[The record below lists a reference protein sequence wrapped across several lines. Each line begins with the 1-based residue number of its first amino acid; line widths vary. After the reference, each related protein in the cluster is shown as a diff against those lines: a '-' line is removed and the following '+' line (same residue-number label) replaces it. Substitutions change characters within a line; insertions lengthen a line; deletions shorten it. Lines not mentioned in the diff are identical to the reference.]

1 LIHLRPHEFEERLSV
16 LKAKL
21 AEITTVFDKN
31 SRIFYVDYPVHS
43 NIGDQLINLGTEAF
57 FEHYNIS
64 IYKRL
69 SVLDLR
75 RTGIPGVAPDS
86 TFLCHGGGNFG
97 DLYGKHQEA
106 REWLMEKYPSCRIVV
121 MPQSLH
127 YSTEAAREASLRR
140 VARHAN
146 SYLFVRDHESYSA
159 LKQSGIERVAMMPD
173 MAHELWN
180 LLKPNGSAPAGRV
193 LNLLRRDKEAVA
205 CAGCE
210 HSVDWKDSFSGAT
223 KIAAGGTYYLLSLFG
238 KWSPQR
244 LNARLWYSARNRMVK
259 DGISLFSDYSVVMT
273 NRLHAML
280 LALLLGREVYASDNT
295 YGKLARYSKAW
306 LAETSLQSGVSD

>member
-1 LIHLRPHEFEERLSV
+1 MIHLHPHELEERLST

-21 AEITTVFDKN
+21 GEITKVIDTN

-57 FEHYNIS
+57 FEHYNIP

-69 SVLDLR
+69 SVLDLP
-75 RTGIPGVAPDS
+75 RTGVPGVTPDS

-127 YSTEAAREASLRR
+127 YSTDAAREASLSR
-140 VARHAN
+140 VARHEN
-146 SYLFVRDHESYSA
+146 TYLFVRDHESYSA
-159 LKQSGIERVAMMPD
+159 LKQSGVQHVAMMPD
-173 MAHELWN
+173 MAHELWT
-180 LLKPNGSAPAGRV
+180 LLKPNGAAPAGRV

-205 CAGCE
+205 CPE
-210 HSVDWKDSFSGAT
+210 YEPSVDWKDSLTGAT
-223 KIAAGGTYYLLSLFG
+223 KVVAGGTYHLLSLFG
-238 KWSPQR
+238 KWTPQR
-244 LNARLWYSARNRMVK
+244 LNVRLWYAARDRMVK
-259 DGISLFSDYSVVMT
+259 DGISLFSDYSVVAT

-280 LALLLGREVYASDNT
+280 LGLLLGREVYATDNT
-295 YGKLARYSKAW
+295 YGKLARYTKAW
-306 LAETSLQSGVSD
+306 LAETC

>member
-1 LIHLRPHEFEERLSV
+1 LIHLHPHELEERLST

-21 AEITTVFDKN
+21 GEITKVIDTN

-57 FEHYNIS
+57 FEHYNIP

-69 SVLDLR
+69 SVLDLP
-75 RTGIPGVAPDS
+75 RTGVPGVTPDS

-127 YSTEAAREASLRR
+127 YSTDAARMASLGR
-140 VARHAN
+140 VARHEN
-146 SYLFVRDHESYSA
+146 TYLFVRDHESYSA
-159 LKQSGIERVAMMPD
+159 LKQSGVQRVAMMPD

-180 LLKPNGSAPAGRV
+180 LLKPNGAAPAGRV

-205 CAGCE
+205 CPE
-210 HSVDWKDSFSGAT
+210 YEPSVDWKDSLTGAT
-223 KIAAGGTYYLLSLFG
+223 KVVAGGTYHLLSLFG

-244 LNARLWYSARNRMVK
+244 LNVILWYAARDRMVK
-259 DGISLFSDYSVVMT
+259 DGISLFSDYSVVAT

-280 LALLLGREVYASDNT
+280 LGLLLGREVYATDNT
-295 YGKLARYSKAW
+295 YGKLTRYTKAW
-306 LAETSLQSGVSD
+306 LAGTC

>member
-1 LIHLRPHEFEERLSV
+1 LIHLHPHELEERLST

-21 AEITTVFDKN
+21 GEITKVIDTN

-57 FEHYNIS
+57 FEHYNIP

-69 SVLDLR
+69 SVLDLP
-75 RTGIPGVAPDS
+75 RTGVPGVTPDS

-127 YSTEAAREASLRR
+127 YSTDAAREASLGR
-140 VARHAN
+140 VARHEN
-146 SYLFVRDHESYSA
+146 TYLFVRDHESYSA
-159 LKQSGIERVAMMPD
+159 LKQSGVQRVAMMPD
-173 MAHELWN
+173 MAHELWT
-180 LLKPNGSAPAGRV
+180 LLKPNGTAPAGRV

-205 CAGCE
+205 CPE
-210 HSVDWKDSFSGAT
+210 YEPSVDWKDSLTGAT
-223 KIAAGGTYYLLSLFG
+223 KVVAGGTYHLLSLFG
-238 KWSPQR
+238 KWTPQR
-244 LNARLWYSARNRMVK
+244 LNVRLWYAARDRMVK
-259 DGISLFSDYSVVMT
+259 DGISLFSDYSVVAT

-280 LALLLGREVYASDNT
+280 LGLLLGREVYATDNT
-295 YGKLARYSKAW
+295 YGKLARYTKAW
-306 LAETSLQSGVSD
+306 LAETC

>member
-1 LIHLRPHEFEERLSV
+1 LIHLHPHELEERLSS

-21 AEITTVFDKN
+21 GEITRVIDTN

-57 FEHYNIS
+57 FEHYNIP

-69 SVLDLR
+69 SVLDLP
-75 RTGIPGVAPDS
+75 RTGVPGVTPDS

-127 YSTEAAREASLRR
+127 YSTDAAREASLGR
-140 VARHAN
+140 VARHDN
-146 SYLFVRDHESYSA
+146 TYLFVRDHESYSA
-159 LKQSGIERVAMMPD
+159 LKQSGVQHVAMMPD
-173 MAHELWN
+173 MAHELWT
-180 LLKPNGSAPAGRV
+180 LLKPNGAAPAGRV

-205 CAGCE
+205 CSECE
-210 HSVDWKDSFSGAT
+210 PSVDWKDSLTGAT
-223 KIAAGGTYYLLSLFG
+223 KVVAGGTYHLLSLFG
-238 KWSPQR
+238 KWTPQN
-244 LNARLWYSARNRMVK
+244 LNVLLWYAARDRMVK
-259 DGISLFSDYSVVMT
+259 DGISLFSDYSVVAT

-280 LALLLGREVYASDNT
+280 LGLLLGREVYATDNT
-295 YGKLARYSKAW
+295 YGKLARYTKAW
-306 LAETSLQSGVSD
+306 LAETC

>member
-1 LIHLRPHEFEERLSV
+1 LIHLHPHELEERLST

-21 AEITTVFDKN
+21 GEITKVIDTN

-57 FEHYNIS
+57 FEHYNIP

-69 SVLDLR
+69 SVLDLP
-75 RTGIPGVAPDS
+75 RTGVPGVTPDS

-127 YSTEAAREASLRR
+127 YSTDAARMASLGR
-140 VARHAN
+140 VARHEN
-146 SYLFVRDHESYSA
+146 TYLFVRDHESYSA
-159 LKQSGIERVAMMPD
+159 LKQSGVQRVAMMPD

-180 LLKPNGSAPAGRV
+180 LLKPNGAAPAGRV

-205 CAGCE
+205 CPE
-210 HSVDWKDSFSGAT
+210 YEPSVDWKDSLTGAT
-223 KIAAGGTYYLLSLFG
+223 KVVAGGTYHLLSLFG
-238 KWSPQR
+238 KWTPQR
-244 LNARLWYSARNRMVK
+244 LNVLLWYAARDRMVK
-259 DGISLFSDYSVVMT
+259 DGIALFSDYSVVAT

-280 LALLLGREVYASDNT
+280 LGLLLGREVYATDNT
-295 YGKLARYSKAW
+295 YGKLARYTKAW
-306 LAETSLQSGVSD
+306 LAETC

>member
-1 LIHLRPHEFEERLSV
+1 MIHLYPHELEERLSG

-21 AEITTVFDKN
+21 AEIAAVIDTN

-57 FEHYNIS
+57 FEHYKIP

-75 RTGIPGVAPDS
+75 RTGVPGVTPDS

-97 DLYGKHQEA
+97 DLYGKHQQA

-127 YSTEAAREASLRR
+127 YSTDAAREASLRK
-140 VARHAN
+140 VARHTN
-146 SYLFVRDHESYSA
+146 TYLFVRDQESYSV
-159 LKQSGIERVAMMPD
+159 LKQSGVERVAMMPD

-180 LLKPNGSAPAGRV
+180 LLKPTGAAPAGRV

-205 CAGCE
+205 CPE
-210 HSVDWKDSFSGAT
+210 YEPSVDWKDSLTGLT
-223 KIAAGGTYYLLSLFG
+223 KVVAGGTYYLLSLFG

-244 LNARLWYSARNRMVK
+244 LNVVLWYAARDRMVK
-259 DGISLFSDYSVVMT
+259 DGIALFSDYEVVAT

-280 LALLLGREVYASDNT
+280 LGLLLGREVYATDNT
-295 YGKLARYSKAW
+295 YGKLARYTRAW
-306 LAETSLQSGVSD
+306 LAETC

>member
-1 LIHLRPHEFEERLSV
+1 MIHLHPHELEERLST

-21 AEITTVFDKN
+21 GEITKVIDTN

-57 FEHYNIS
+57 FEHYNIP

-69 SVLDLR
+69 SVLDLP
-75 RTGIPGVAPDS
+75 RTGVPGVTPDS

-127 YSTEAAREASLRR
+127 YSTDAARMASLGR
-140 VARHAN
+140 VARHEN
-146 SYLFVRDHESYSA
+146 TYLFVRDHESYSA
-159 LKQSGIERVAMMPD
+159 LKQSGVQRVAMMPD

-180 LLKPNGSAPAGRV
+180 LLKPNGTAPEGRV

-205 CAGCE
+205 CPE
-210 HSVDWKDSFSGAT
+210 YEPSVDWKDSLTGAT
-223 KIAAGGTYYLLSLFG
+223 KVVAGGTYHLLSLFG
-238 KWSPQR
+238 KWTPQR
-244 LNARLWYSARNRMVK
+244 LNVLLWYAARDRMVK
-259 DGISLFSDYSVVMT
+259 DGIALFSDYSVVAT

-280 LALLLGREVYASDNT
+280 LGLLLGREVYATDNT
-295 YGKLARYSKAW
+295 YGKLARYTKAW
-306 LAETSLQSGVSD
+306 LAETC

>member
-1 LIHLRPHEFEERLSV
+1 MIHLHPHELEERLST

-21 AEITTVFDKN
+21 GEITKVIDTN

-57 FEHYNIS
+57 FEHYNIP

-69 SVLDLR
+69 SVLDLP
-75 RTGIPGVAPDS
+75 RTGVPGVTPDS

-127 YSTEAAREASLRR
+127 YSTDAARMASLGR
-140 VARHAN
+140 VARHEN
-146 SYLFVRDHESYSA
+146 TYLFVRDHESYSA
-159 LKQSGIERVAMMPD
+159 LKQSGVQRVAMMPD

-180 LLKPNGSAPAGRV
+180 LLKPNGAAPAGRV

-205 CAGCE
+205 CPE
-210 HSVDWKDSFSGAT
+210 YEPSVDWKDSLTGAT
-223 KIAAGGTYYLLSLFG
+223 KVVAGGTYHLLSLFG
-238 KWSPQR
+238 KWTPQR
-244 LNARLWYSARNRMVK
+244 LNVLLWYAARDRMVK
-259 DGISLFSDYSVVMT
+259 DGISLFSDYSVVAT

-280 LALLLGREVYASDNT
+280 LGLLLGREVYATDNT
-295 YGKLARYSKAW
+295 YGKLARYTKAW
-306 LAETSLQSGVSD
+306 LAETC